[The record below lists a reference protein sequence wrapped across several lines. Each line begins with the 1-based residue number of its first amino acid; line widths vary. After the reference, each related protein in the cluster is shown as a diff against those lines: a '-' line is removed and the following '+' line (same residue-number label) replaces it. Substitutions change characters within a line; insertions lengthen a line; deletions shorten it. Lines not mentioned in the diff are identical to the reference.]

1 MKRREKAREQERR
14 QVFKFLLFCFFLSS
28 SYFLVFFM
36 VVIFQLYHRQ
46 VVAELAN
53 RVTGL
58 EYQVSGC
65 VFVWVG
71 VGGPLGSGC
80 GGWVPH
86 CGWVG

>member
-1 MKRREKAREQERR
+1 
-14 QVFKFLLFCFFLSS
+14 
-28 SYFLVFFM
+28 M

-71 VGGPLGSGC
+71 VGGGSTGE
-80 GGWVPH
+80 WVWGVGPTL
-86 CGWVG
+86 WVGGVRR